1 MKTVNSI
8 TICKYK
14 ILQKKNKL
22 FLKLTSLQMPSSP
35 AVPRPIVWQLS
46 KTHLDW
52 VWHSDNLHFQQRRQT
67 SREYQSLLMLKS
79 LINARIIQGT

>member
-1 MKTVNSI
+1 
-8 TICKYK
+8 
-14 ILQKKNKL
+14 
-22 FLKLTSLQMPSSP
+22 MPSSP

-79 LINARIIQGT
+79 LMNARIIQGTLTLFLFTLQCNKSSLHLFAASRVAHL